1 MRMCRCSGV
10 GAPGLG
16 PRTRSCAGEAL
27 RPSPPAPSGA
37 GSESARGRKR
47 ACGGGGGGWR
57 VPEEPGRRGPGGTM
71 VDYSVWDHIEVS
83 DDEDETHPNID
94 TASLF
99 RWRHQARVERMEQ
112 FQKEKEELDKGCREC
127 KRKLAECQKKMK
139 ELEVADAE
147 SGKGELQRLQAEA
160 QQLRKEEKSWEKKIE
175 ELRKKEKNMPWNVDT
190 LSKDGFS
197 KSVVNVKP
205 EEEDESEEQKEKK
218 HKTFVEK
225 YEKQIKHFGMLRRW
239 DDSQKYLSDNP
250 HLVCEE
256 TANYLVIWCIDLEV
270 EEKHALMEQV
280 AHQTIVMQFILELA
294 KSLKVDPRACFRQF
308 FTKIKTAD
316 QQYMEGFTDELEAFK
331 ERVRGRAKVRIEK
344 AMKEYEEEERQKR
357 LGPGGLDP
365 VEVYESLPAELQ
377 KCFDSKD
384 VQMLQDAISK
394 MEPAEAKYHM
404 QRCIDS
410 GLWVP
415 NAKTAEGAEKGG
427 EEAEAVYEE
436 VKKESSEE
444 EKGNP

>member
-1 MRMCRCSGV
+1 
-10 GAPGLG
+10 
-16 PRTRSCAGEAL
+16 
-27 RPSPPAPSGA
+27 
-37 GSESARGRKR
+37 
-47 ACGGGGGGWR
+47 
-57 VPEEPGRRGPGGTM
+57 M

-94 TASLF
+94 TGSLF

-112 FQKEKEELDKGCREC
+112 FQKEKEEQEKGHGEC
-127 KRKLAECQKKMK
+127 KRKLVDCQKRVKQ
-139 ELEVADAE
+139 LEAAGVASE
-147 SGKGELQRLQAEA
+147 
-160 QQLRKEEKSWEKKIE
+160 LRKVQEELRQLKTEEKSWEKKAE
-175 ELRKKEKNMPWNVDT
+175 TLHKKEKGMPWNVDT

-197 KSVVNVKP
+197 KSIVNIKP
-205 EEEDESEEQKEKK
+205 DKIEETEEQKEQK

-225 YEKQIKHFGMLRRW
+225 YEKQLKHFGMLRRW

-250 HLVCEE
+250 YLVCEE

-316 QQYMEGFTDELEAFK
+316 QQYMEAFNDELDSFK

-344 AMKEYEEEERQKR
+344 ALKEYEEEERKKR

-365 VEVYESLPAELQ
+365 VEVYETLPSELQ
-377 KCFDSKD
+377 KCFDVKD
-384 VQMLQDAISK
+384 VQMLQDTISK
-394 MEPAEAKYHM
+394 MDPTEAKFFM
-404 QRCIDS
+404 KQCIDS

-415 NAKTAEGAEKGG
+415 NSKTAEDVEKAADDL
-427 EEAEAVYEE
+427 EQVYEE
-436 VKKESSEE
+436 VEQEGKECSE
-444 EKGNP
+444 KP

>member
-1 MRMCRCSGV
+1 
-10 GAPGLG
+10 
-16 PRTRSCAGEAL
+16 
-27 RPSPPAPSGA
+27 
-37 GSESARGRKR
+37 
-47 ACGGGGGGWR
+47 
-57 VPEEPGRRGPGGTM
+57 M

-83 DDEDETHPNID
+83 DDEDDTHPNID

-99 RWRHQARVERMEQ
+99 RWRHQARIERMEEA
-112 FQKEKEELDKGCREC
+112 QKEREEYEKACGDC
-127 KRKLAECQKKMK
+127 KRKLSECQKKLKDLQLLETDDAKK
-139 ELEVADAE
+139 EIE
-147 SGKGELQRLQAEA
+147 KLQAELK
-160 QQLRKEEKSWEKKIE
+160 QLKKDEKEWDKKGAS
-175 ELRKKEKNMPWNVDT
+175 LKKKEKAMPWNVDT
-190 LSKDGFS
+190 LSKEGFS
-197 KSVVNVKP
+197 KSVINITP
-205 EEEDESEEQKEKK
+205 ESSKVETEEDKEKK

-225 YEKQIKHFGMLRRW
+225 YEKQIKHFGMLSRW

-308 FTKIKTAD
+308 FAKIKTAD
-316 QQYMEGFTDELEAFK
+316 KQYIEAFNDELGAFK
-331 ERVRGRAKVRIEK
+331 ERVKGRAQARIEK

-365 VEVYESLPAELQ
+365 VEVYESLPDEM
-377 KCFDSKD
+377 KNCFDSKD
-384 VQMLQDAISK
+384 IQLLQDVISK
-394 MEPAEAKYHM
+394 MDPTEAKYHM

-410 GLWVP
+410 GLWIP
-415 NAKTAEGAEKGG
+415 NAKAAEEEGEKSK
-427 EEAEAVYEE
+427 EDEDPVYEE

-444 EKGNP
+444 K